1 MKFFSVILFAFLSI
15 ASGAH
20 AQNFDG
26 SRGYIFDQSY
36 VTRIEESDAASLVQ
50 IKSAA
55 DEFWK
60 LYKRKESAIP
70 PKGVKKLADT
80 LVFDVAGM
88 PSLSLKS
95 YIYKGKDD
103 SGDSQRFSYV
113 AELEK
118 FHLVVVEFDHDQPCF
133 ILVNKAT
140 LKVYFVD
147 YSN

>member
-1 MKFFSVILFAFLSI
+1 MKFFSVIVFALLTI
-15 ASGAH
+15 ASGAN

-36 VTRIEESDAASLVQ
+36 VTRIKESDAANLVQ
-50 IKSAA
+50 IKDAT
-55 DEFWK
+55 DKFQK
-60 LYKRKESAIP
+60 LYEKKKSVIL

-80 LVFDVAGM
+80 LIFEVAGK

-95 YIYKGKDD
+95 YVYKGKDD
-103 SGDSQRFSYV
+103 SGDSQKFSYV

>member
-1 MKFFSVILFAFLSI
+1 MKLFSVIVAALLTI
-15 ASGAH
+15 ANGAH

-36 VTRIEESDAASLVQ
+36 VTRIKESDAANLVQ
-50 IKSAA
+50 IKDAA

-60 LYKRKESAIP
+60 LYESKKSAIP

-80 LVFDVAGM
+80 LVFEVAGK
-88 PSLSLKS
+88 PRLSFKS
-95 YIYKGKDD
+95 YLYKGKDD
-103 SGDSQRFSYV
+103 SGDSQKFSYV

-118 FHLVVVEFDHDQPCF
+118 FHLVVVEFDHDRPCF

-147 YSN
+147 YSD